1 MQQSKAIDMSLNARK
16 SVCMVFNPRDRSKV
30 ILPSFP
36 PFRIGTEMLEFVPS
50 FKYLRHIITCNN
62 NDDDDIQREIN
73 NMFVRTNILIR
84 KFSKCTDA
92 VKIVLF
98 KAYCICLYD
107 ASLWKRYNVSALNK
121 LRSCYNRCIKL
132 FFEFKRRDS
141 LTSILVN
148 LDLPS
153 FDTVLANATFSFV
166 RLWSSCNNHIVTH
179 LQRFNF

>member
-1 MQQSKAIDMSLNARK
+1 MQQSKAIDMTLNARK

-36 PFRIGTEMLEFVPS
+36 LFRIGTEMLEFVPS
-50 FKYLRHIITCNN
+50 FRYLGHIITCNN

-92 VKIVLF
+92 VKIILF
-98 KAYCICLYD
+98 QAYCICLYD

-121 LRSCYNRCIKL
+121 MRSCYNRCIKL
-132 FFEFKRRDS
+132 FFW
-141 LTSILVN
+141 V
-148 LDLPS
+148 
-153 FDTVLANATFSFV
+153 
-166 RLWSSCNNHIVTH
+166 
-179 LQRFNF
+179 